1 MSLDEEIRKLR
12 RLRELAG
19 LASEDALAK
28 RIAEIMIKHNLRP
41 TALQGFD
48 AVKIVRE
55 GREREVAH

>member
-1 MSLDEEIRKLR
+1 MGLDEEIRRLR

-19 LASEDALAK
+19 LVSEDALAK